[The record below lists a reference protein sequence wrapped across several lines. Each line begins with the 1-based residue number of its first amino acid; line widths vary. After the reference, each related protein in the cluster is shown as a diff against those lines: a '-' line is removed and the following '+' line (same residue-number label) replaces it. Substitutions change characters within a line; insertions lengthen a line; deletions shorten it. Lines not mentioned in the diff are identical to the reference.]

1 MAAKLLQMGHVVYW
15 SEPQLAP
22 PEAQWYRMWGEA
34 LVTGLLW
41 TFWGSH
47 TLEPRSQGVQYPH
60 LEKGARWRPYTPG
73 AGLGLQ
79 LLFLRGSP
87 LPLFSRHASTSP
99 QKRQS
104 QLLTAEAPA
113 PSTTLL
119 SQKWLR
125 TCSQSPASLSSHD
138 LISTLRNLKTPLCP
152 TPVFFLLLLPNS
164 EHWLSCLNCFC
175 SAGCP
180 SLGLWWCPRTYA
192 SKRPR
197 VSGGWRPRRELILGV
212 LTELAVSISAF
223 EVGDSNQRDQMGK
236 IKA

>member
-1 MAAKLLQMGHVVYW
+1 MKPSGIGCGEKHLLQACCG
-15 SEPQLAP
+15 LFGA
-22 PEAQWYRMWGEA
+22 
-34 LVTGLLW
+34 VTP
-41 TFWGSH
+41 
-47 TLEPRSQGVQYPH
+47 LEPRSQGVQYPH

-152 TPVFFLLLLPNS
+152 TPVFFVVVAQ
-164 EHWLSCLNCFC
+164 F
-175 SAGCP
+175 
-180 SLGLWWCPRTYA
+180 
-192 SKRPR
+192 
-197 VSGGWRPRRELILGV
+197 
-212 LTELAVSISAF
+212 
-223 EVGDSNQRDQMGK
+223 
-236 IKA
+236 